1 MSDGLDK
8 MADIFLEEAGDLLE
22 KLEDHLLKLEQYPE
36 DIDTIGAVFR
46 TMHTIKGSAGMFG
59 FNAVSRF
66 THQAENTFDEVRN
79 GRVAVTS
86 ELITLTLKARDHIRN
101 MLAEP
106 NSQELMEET
115 EKLISNFQVYL
126 LEHSIDGQNKPTTQ
140 NTTAPVQ
147 TKTDVQ
153 PVEKEAIKVQV
164 DNKNNETISFNASV
178 IPEVNEKAK
187 NQHSPMA
194 ENEEVNEIT
203 YRISFEP
210 DLDVFL
216 NGTKPHALIAELSEM
231 GETSIIPYYSSIPAL
246 KDIDPSKCYMS
257 WDIILTTTK
266 SVDDIKDVFM
276 FLDNSS
282 KIGVKKLAD
291 SDQDHTSKKLGE
303 ILIEKNLVTQDEITA
318 AIGDQKPLGQILT
331 EKKVVSAEDVQAALV
346 EQKHLREQKE
356 KKSQEQSSQT
366 IKVNSIKLDRL
377 IDLVGE
383 LVTFNARLSQLSSG
397 IHSSTLST
405 LSEQGERLILEL
417 RDTTMDMRMLP
428 IGTIFSRFRRL
439 VRDLS
444 SETQKNIELITEGAE
459 TELDKTVIEKLNDPL
474 VHLIRNSVDHGI
486 ERPNVRTENGKNP
499 QGKVTLRAQ
508 HAGAFV
514 LITIEDDGSG
524 LDLEKIR
531 KKAIDKGLI
540 SANEELSES
549 QTADLIFMPG
559 FSTADKVTSISGRG
573 VGMDVVKRDIATLG
587 GSVSIS
593 TKKGLGTKFTLK
605 IPLTLAIIEGILV
618 KVGDNS
624 YVLPLSNV
632 VECLKFQTSLPQS
645 KFCATAKIRD
655 DMVPFIDL
663 RNFFGI
669 KTDRPEQQQIVMV
682 TDQDSKIGI
691 VIDKVIG
698 NYQTVI
704 KPLGKLYSNV
714 QGISGATIL
723 GDGSVALILDI
734 YKLSDIVGKI
744 DENN

>member
-8 MADIFLEEAGDLLE
+8 MADIFLEEASDLLE
-22 KLEDHLLKLEQYPE
+22 KLEEHLLKLEQSP
-36 DIDTIGAVFR
+36 DDVDTIAAVFR

-86 ELITLTLKARDHIRN
+86 ELITLTLNARDHIRN
-101 MLAEP
+101 MLSDP
-106 NSQELMEET
+106 NSQELAEET
-115 EKLISNFQVYL
+115 ESLISQFQVYL
-126 LEHSIDGQNKPTTQ
+126 LENALDGSKPAKTETAASVEKSAPQ
-140 NTTAPVQ
+140 VEEKKTTTAKGDEV
-147 TKTDVQ
+147 
-153 PVEKEAIKVQV
+153 
-164 DNKNNETISFNASV
+164 ISFNANSV
-178 IPEVNEKAK
+178 QEVEKPKAPPKKEPEEIP
-187 NQHSPMA
+187 
-194 ENEEVNEIT
+194 EIT

-210 DLDVFL
+210 DLDVFM
-216 NGTKPHALIAELSEM
+216 NGTKPHALISELSEM
-231 GETSIIPYYSSIPAL
+231 GEVSIIPFYSSIPSL
-246 KDIDPSKCYMS
+246 KEIDPTKCYMS

-266 SVDDIKDVFM
+266 SVNDIQDVFM

-282 KIGVKKLAD
+282 KIEVKKVAD
-291 SDQDHTSKKLGE
+291 SNQDSHAPKRLGE
-303 ILIEKNLVTQDEITA
+303 ILVEKNLVTQDEITA
-318 AIGDQKPLGQILT
+318 AIGVQKPLGQILT
-331 EKKVVSAEDVQAALV
+331 EKKVVSVEDVQAALA

-356 KKSQEQSSQT
+356 RKSQEQNSQT
-366 IKVNSIKLDRL
+366 IKVNSLKLDRL

-383 LVTFNARLSQLSSG
+383 LVTFNARLNQLSGG
-397 IHSSTLST
+397 IHSPTLST

-444 SETQKNIELITEGAE
+444 SETQKNIELVTEGAE

-474 VHLIRNSVDHGI
+474 VHLIRNSVDHGV
-486 ERPNVRTENGKNP
+486 EPPDVRVAKGKAP
-499 QGKVTLRAQ
+499 QGRVTLKAQ

-514 LITIEDDGSG
+514 LITIEDDGAG

-531 KKAIDKGLI
+531 KKAIDKGII
-540 SANEELSES
+540 SPNDELSEN

-593 TKKGLGTKFTLK
+593 TKKGMGTKFTLK

-632 VECLKFQTSLPQS
+632 LECLKFQTSLPES
-645 KFCATAKIRD
+645 KFCSTAKIRE

-669 KTDRPEQQQIVMV
+669 KTERPSQQQIVMV

-691 VIDKVIG
+691 VIDRVIG

-704 KPLGKLYSNV
+704 KPLGKLYHNV

>member
-8 MADIFLEEAGDLLE
+8 MADIFLEEASDLLE
-22 KLEDHLLKLEQYPE
+22 KLEDHLLKLEQSP
-36 DIDTIGAVFR
+36 DDVDTIAAVFR

-86 ELITLTLKARDHIRN
+86 ELITLTLNARDHIRN
-101 MLAEP
+101 MLSDP
-106 NSQELMEET
+106 NSQELAEET
-115 EKLISNFQVYL
+115 ESLISQFQVYL
-126 LEHSIDGQNKPTTQ
+126 LENALDGSKPAKTETAASVEKSAPQ
-140 NTTAPVQ
+140 VEEKKTTTAKGDEV
-147 TKTDVQ
+147 
-153 PVEKEAIKVQV
+153 
-164 DNKNNETISFNASV
+164 ISFNANSV
-178 IPEVNEKAK
+178 QEVEKPKAPK
-187 NQHSPMA
+187 KTEP
-194 ENEEVNEIT
+194 EEVPEIT

-210 DLDVFL
+210 DLDVFM
-216 NGTKPHALIAELSEM
+216 NGTKPHALISELSEM
-231 GETSIIPYYSSIPAL
+231 GEVSIIPFYSSIPPL
-246 KDIDPSKCYMS
+246 KEIDPTKCYMS

-266 SVDDIKDVFM
+266 SVNDIQDVFM

-282 KIGVKKLAD
+282 KIEVKKVAD
-291 SDQDHTSKKLGE
+291 SNQDSPAPKRLGE

-318 AIGDQKPLGQILT
+318 AIGVQKPLGQILT
-331 EKKVVSAEDVQAALV
+331 EKKVVSVEDVQAALA

-356 KKSQEQSSQT
+356 RKSQEQNSQT
-366 IKVNSIKLDRL
+366 IKVNSLKLDRL

-383 LVTFNARLSQLSSG
+383 LVTFNARLNQLSGG
-397 IHSSTLST
+397 IHSPTLST

-444 SETQKNIELITEGAE
+444 SETQKNIELVTEGAE

-474 VHLIRNSVDHGI
+474 VHLIRNSVDHGV
-486 ERPNVRTENGKNP
+486 EPPDVRVAKGKAP
-499 QGKVTLRAQ
+499 QGRVTLKAQ

-514 LITIEDDGSG
+514 LITIEDDGAG

-540 SANEELSES
+540 SPNDELSEN

-593 TKKGLGTKFTLK
+593 TKKGMGTKFTLK

-632 VECLKFQTSLPQS
+632 LECLKFQTSLPES
-645 KFCATAKIRD
+645 KFCSTAKIRE

-669 KTDRPEQQQIVMV
+669 ETERPSQQQIVMV

-691 VIDKVIG
+691 VIDRVIG

-704 KPLGKLYSNV
+704 KPLGKLYHNV

>member
-140 NTTAPVQ
+140 NTAAPVQ
-147 TKTDVQ
+147 TQTDVQ
-153 PVEKEAIKVQV
+153 PVEKETIKVQV

-178 IPEVNEKAK
+178 ISEVNEKAK

-356 KKSQEQSSQT
+356 KKSQEQNSQT

>member
-8 MADIFLEEAGDLLE
+8 MADIFLEEASDLLE
-22 KLEDHLLKLEQYPE
+22 KLEDHLLKLEQSP
-36 DIDTIGAVFR
+36 DDADTIAAVFR

-79 GRVAVTS
+79 GRVAVNS
-86 ELITLTLKARDHIRN
+86 ELITLTLNARDHIRN
-101 MLAEP
+101 MLSEP
-106 NSQELMEET
+106 NSPELAEET
-115 EKLISNFQVYL
+115 ESLISQFQVYL
-126 LEHSIDGQNKPTTQ
+126 LENALDGSKPAKTEVTKSIEKASPQVEEKKATT
-140 NTTAPVQ
+140 NMGDEV
-147 TKTDVQ
+147 
-153 PVEKEAIKVQV
+153 
-164 DNKNNETISFNASV
+164 ISFNANSV
-178 IPEVNEKAK
+178 QEAEKPK
-187 NQHSPMA
+187 TPQKIQ
-194 ENEEVNEIT
+194 ENVPEIT

-216 NGTKPHALIAELSEM
+216 NGTKPHSLISELAEM
-231 GETSIIPYYSSIPAL
+231 GEVSIIPFYSSIPSL
-246 KDIDPSKCYMS
+246 KEIDPTKCYMS

-266 SVDDIKDVFM
+266 SVNDIQDVFM

-282 KIGVKKLAD
+282 KVEVKKVAD
-291 SDQDHTSKKLGE
+291 SNQDSHAPKRLGE
-303 ILIEKNLVTQDEITA
+303 ILVEKNLVTQDEITA
-318 AIGDQKPLGQILT
+318 AIGVQKPLGQILT
-331 EKKVVSAEDVQAALV
+331 EKKVVSVEDVQAALV

-356 KKSQEQSSQT
+356 RKNQEQNSQT
-366 IKVNSIKLDRL
+366 IKVNSLKLDRL

-383 LVTFNARLSQLSSG
+383 LVTFNARLNQLSG
-397 IHSSTLST
+397 GLHSPILST

-474 VHLIRNSVDHGI
+474 VHLIRNSVDHGV
-486 ERPNVRTENGKNP
+486 ESPDVRVAKGKAP
-499 QGKVTLRAQ
+499 QGKVTLKAQ

-514 LITIEDDGSG
+514 LITIEDDGAG

-540 SANEELSES
+540 SANDELSES

-593 TKKGLGTKFTLK
+593 TKKGIGTKFTLK

-632 VECLKFQTSLPQS
+632 LECLKFQTSLPES
-645 KFCATAKIRD
+645 KFCSTAKIRE

-669 KTDRPEQQQIVMV
+669 KTERPTQQQIVMV

-704 KPLGKLYSNV
+704 KPLGKLYHNV

>member
-8 MADIFLEEAGDLLE
+8 MADIFLEEASDLLE
-22 KLEDHLLKLEQYPE
+22 KLEEHLLKLEQSP
-36 DIDTIGAVFR
+36 DDVDTIAAVFR

-86 ELITLTLKARDHIRN
+86 ELITLTLNARDHIRN
-101 MLAEP
+101 MLSDP
-106 NSQELMEET
+106 NSQELAEET
-115 EKLISNFQVYL
+115 ESLISQFQVYL
-126 LEHSIDGQNKPTTQ
+126 LENALDGSKPAKTETAASVEKSAPQ
-140 NTTAPVQ
+140 VEEKKTTTAKGDEV
-147 TKTDVQ
+147 
-153 PVEKEAIKVQV
+153 
-164 DNKNNETISFNASV
+164 ISFNANSV
-178 IPEVNEKAK
+178 QEVEKPKAPPKKEPEEIP
-187 NQHSPMA
+187 
-194 ENEEVNEIT
+194 EIT

-210 DLDVFL
+210 DLDVFM
-216 NGTKPHALIAELSEM
+216 NGTKPHALISELSEM
-231 GETSIIPYYSSIPAL
+231 GEVSIIPFYSSIPSL
-246 KDIDPSKCYMS
+246 KEIDPTKCYMS

-266 SVDDIKDVFM
+266 SVNDIQDVFM

-282 KIGVKKLAD
+282 KIEVKKVAD
-291 SDQDHTSKKLGE
+291 SNQDSPAPKRLGE

-318 AIGDQKPLGQILT
+318 AIGVQKPLGQILT
-331 EKKVVSAEDVQAALV
+331 EKKVVSVEDVQAALA

-356 KKSQEQSSQT
+356 RKSQEQNSQT
-366 IKVNSIKLDRL
+366 IKVNSLKLDRL

-383 LVTFNARLSQLSSG
+383 LVTFNARLNQLSGG
-397 IHSSTLST
+397 IHSPTLST

-444 SETQKNIELITEGAE
+444 SETQKNIELVTEGAE

-474 VHLIRNSVDHGI
+474 VHLIRNSVDHGV
-486 ERPNVRTENGKNP
+486 EPPDVRVAKGKAP
-499 QGKVTLRAQ
+499 QGRVTLKAQ

-514 LITIEDDGSG
+514 LITIEDDGAG

-531 KKAIDKGLI
+531 KKAIDKGII
-540 SANEELSES
+540 SPNDELSEN

-593 TKKGLGTKFTLK
+593 TKKGMGTKFTLK

-632 VECLKFQTSLPQS
+632 LECLKFQTSLPES
-645 KFCATAKIRD
+645 KFCSTAKIRE

-669 KTDRPEQQQIVMV
+669 KTERPSQQQIVMV

-691 VIDKVIG
+691 VIDRVIG

-704 KPLGKLYSNV
+704 KPLGKLYHNV

>member
-8 MADIFLEEAGDLLE
+8 MADIFLEEASDLLE
-22 KLEDHLLKLEQYPE
+22 KLEDHLLKLEQSP
-36 DIDTIGAVFR
+36 DDADTIAAVFR

-79 GRVAVTS
+79 GRVAVNS
-86 ELITLTLKARDHIRN
+86 ELITLTLNARDHIRN
-101 MLAEP
+101 MLSEP
-106 NSQELMEET
+106 NSPELAEET
-115 EKLISNFQVYL
+115 ERLISQFQVYL
-126 LEHSIDGQNKPTTQ
+126 LENALDGSKPAKTEVTKFIEKASPQVEENKPTT
-140 NTTAPVQ
+140 NMGDEV
-147 TKTDVQ
+147 
-153 PVEKEAIKVQV
+153 
-164 DNKNNETISFNASV
+164 ISFNANSV
-178 IPEVNEKAK
+178 QEAEKPK
-187 NQHSPMA
+187 TPQKIQEDVP
-194 ENEEVNEIT
+194 EIT

-216 NGTKPHALIAELSEM
+216 NGTKPHSLISELAEM
-231 GETSIIPYYSSIPAL
+231 GEVSIIPFYSSIQSL
-246 KDIDPSKCYMS
+246 KEIDPTKCYMS

-266 SVDDIKDVFM
+266 SVNDIQDVFM

-282 KIGVKKLAD
+282 KVEVKKVAD
-291 SDQDHTSKKLGE
+291 SNQDSHAPKRLGE
-303 ILIEKNLVTQDEITA
+303 ILVEKNLVTQDEITA
-318 AIGDQKPLGQILT
+318 AIGVQKPLGQILT
-331 EKKVVSAEDVQAALV
+331 EKKVVSVEDVQAALV

-356 KKSQEQSSQT
+356 RKNQEQNSQT
-366 IKVNSIKLDRL
+366 IKVNSLKLDRL

-383 LVTFNARLSQLSSG
+383 LVTFNARLNQLSG
-397 IHSSTLST
+397 GLHSPILST

-474 VHLIRNSVDHGI
+474 VHLIRNSVDHGV
-486 ERPNVRTENGKNP
+486 EPPDVRVAKGKAP
-499 QGKVTLRAQ
+499 QGKVTLKAQ

-514 LITIEDDGSG
+514 LITIEDDGAG

-540 SANEELSES
+540 SANDELSES

-593 TKKGLGTKFTLK
+593 TKKGIGTKFTLK

-632 VECLKFQTSLPQS
+632 LECLKFQTSLPES
-645 KFCATAKIRD
+645 KFCSTAKIRE

-669 KTDRPEQQQIVMV
+669 KTERPTQQQIVMV

-698 NYQTVI
+698 NYQKVI
-704 KPLGKLYSNV
+704 KPLGKLYHNV

>member
-8 MADIFLEEAGDLLE
+8 MADIFLEEASDLLE
-22 KLEDHLLKLEQYPE
+22 KLEDHLLKLEQSP
-36 DIDTIGAVFR
+36 DDVDTIAAVFR

-86 ELITLTLKARDHIRN
+86 ELITLTLNARDHIRN
-101 MLAEP
+101 MLSDP
-106 NSQELMEET
+106 NSQELAEET
-115 EKLISNFQVYL
+115 ESLISQFQVYL
-126 LEHSIDGQNKPTTQ
+126 LENALDGSKPAKTETTTSVEKSAPQ
-140 NTTAPVQ
+140 VEEKKTTTAKGDEV
-147 TKTDVQ
+147 
-153 PVEKEAIKVQV
+153 
-164 DNKNNETISFNASV
+164 ISFNANSV
-178 IPEVNEKAK
+178 QEVEKPKAPQKTKPEEIP
-187 NQHSPMA
+187 
-194 ENEEVNEIT
+194 EIT

-210 DLDVFL
+210 DLDVFM
-216 NGTKPHALIAELSEM
+216 NGTKPHALISELSEM
-231 GETSIIPYYSSIPAL
+231 GEISIIPFYSSIPSL
-246 KDIDPSKCYMS
+246 KEIDPTKCYMS

-266 SVDDIKDVFM
+266 SVNDIQDVFM

-282 KIGVKKLAD
+282 KIEVKKVAD
-291 SDQDHTSKKLGE
+291 SNQDSPAPKRLGE

-318 AIGDQKPLGQILT
+318 AIGVQKPLGQILT
-331 EKKVVSAEDVQAALV
+331 EKKVVSVEDVQAALA

-356 KKSQEQSSQT
+356 RKSQEQNSQT
-366 IKVNSIKLDRL
+366 IKVNSLKLDRL

-383 LVTFNARLSQLSSG
+383 LVTFNARLNQLSGG
-397 IHSSTLST
+397 IHSPTLST

-444 SETQKNIELITEGAE
+444 SETQKNIELVTEGAE

-474 VHLIRNSVDHGI
+474 VHLIRNSVDHGV
-486 ERPNVRTENGKNP
+486 EPPDVRVAKGKAP
-499 QGKVTLRAQ
+499 QGRVTLKAQ

-514 LITIEDDGSG
+514 LITIEDDGAG

-540 SANEELSES
+540 SPNDELSEN

-593 TKKGLGTKFTLK
+593 TKKGMGTKFTLK

-632 VECLKFQTSLPQS
+632 LECLKFQTSLPES
-645 KFCATAKIRD
+645 KFCSTAKIRE

-669 KTDRPEQQQIVMV
+669 KTERPSQQQIVMV

-691 VIDKVIG
+691 VIDRVIG

-704 KPLGKLYSNV
+704 KPLGKLYHNV

>member
-140 NTTAPVQ
+140 NTATPVQ
-147 TKTDVQ
+147 NQVVVQ
-153 PVEKEAIKVQV
+153 PTENEAIKVQV
-164 DNKNNETISFNASV
+164 DNKNNETISFNASA
-178 IPEVNEKAK
+178 ISEVNEKAK
-187 NQHSPMA
+187 NQHSVIA
-194 ENEEVNEIT
+194 DNEETNEIT

-216 NGTKPHALIAELSEM
+216 NGTKPHTLIAELSEM

-246 KDIDPSKCYMS
+246 KDIDPTKCYMS

-282 KIGVKKLAD
+282 KIEVKKLAD
-291 SDQDHTSKKLGE
+291 SDQEPTSKKLGE

-318 AIGDQKPLGQILT
+318 AIRDQKPLGQILT

-356 KKSQEQSSQT
+356 KKSQEQNSQT

-486 ERPNVRTENGKNP
+486 ERPNIRTENGKNP

-531 KKAIDKGLI
+531 KKAVDKGLI

-669 KTDRPEQQQIVMV
+669 TTDRPEQQQIVMV

>member
-8 MADIFLEEAGDLLE
+8 MADIFLEEASDLLE
-22 KLEDHLLKLEQYPE
+22 KLEDHLLKLEQSP
-36 DIDTIGAVFR
+36 DDADTIAAVFR

-79 GRVAVTS
+79 GRVAVNS
-86 ELITLTLKARDHIRN
+86 ELITLTLNARDHIRN
-101 MLAEP
+101 MLSEP
-106 NSQELMEET
+106 NSPELAEET
-115 EKLISNFQVYL
+115 ERLISQFQVYL
-126 LEHSIDGQNKPTTQ
+126 LENALDGSKPAKTEVTKSIEKASPQVEENKPTT
-140 NTTAPVQ
+140 NMGDEV
-147 TKTDVQ
+147 
-153 PVEKEAIKVQV
+153 
-164 DNKNNETISFNASV
+164 ISFNANSV
-178 IPEVNEKAK
+178 QEAEKPKAPQK
-187 NQHSPMA
+187 TQ
-194 ENEEVNEIT
+194 EDVLEIT

-216 NGTKPHALIAELSEM
+216 NGTKPHSLISELAEM
-231 GETSIIPYYSSIPAL
+231 GEVSIIPFYSSIPSL
-246 KDIDPSKCYMS
+246 KEIDPTKCYMS

-266 SVDDIKDVFM
+266 SVNDIQDVFM

-282 KIGVKKLAD
+282 KVEVKKVAD
-291 SDQDHTSKKLGE
+291 SNQDSHAPKRLGE
-303 ILIEKNLVTQDEITA
+303 ILVEKNLVTQDEITA
-318 AIGDQKPLGQILT
+318 AIGVQKPLGQILT
-331 EKKVVSAEDVQAALV
+331 EKKVVSVEDVQAALV

-356 KKSQEQSSQT
+356 RKNQEQNSQT
-366 IKVNSIKLDRL
+366 IKVNSLKLDRL

-383 LVTFNARLSQLSSG
+383 LVTFNARLNQLSG
-397 IHSSTLST
+397 GLHSPILST

-474 VHLIRNSVDHGI
+474 VHLIRNSVDHGV
-486 ERPNVRTENGKNP
+486 ESPDVRVAKGKAP
-499 QGKVTLRAQ
+499 QGKVTLKAQ

-514 LITIEDDGSG
+514 LITIEDDGAG

-540 SANEELSES
+540 SANDELSES

-593 TKKGLGTKFTLK
+593 TKKGIGTKFTLK

-632 VECLKFQTSLPQS
+632 LECLKFQTSLPES
-645 KFCATAKIRD
+645 KFCSTAKIRE

-669 KTDRPEQQQIVMV
+669 KTERPTQQQIVMV

-704 KPLGKLYSNV
+704 KPLGKLYHNV

>member
-1 MSDGLDK
+1 
-8 MADIFLEEAGDLLE
+8 
-22 KLEDHLLKLEQYPE
+22 
-36 DIDTIGAVFR
+36 
-46 TMHTIKGSAGMFG
+46 
-59 FNAVSRF
+59 
-66 THQAENTFDEVRN
+66 
-79 GRVAVTS
+79 
-86 ELITLTLKARDHIRN
+86 
-101 MLAEP
+101 
-106 NSQELMEET
+106 
-115 EKLISNFQVYL
+115 
-126 LEHSIDGQNKPTTQ
+126 
-140 NTTAPVQ
+140 
-147 TKTDVQ
+147 
-153 PVEKEAIKVQV
+153 
-164 DNKNNETISFNASV
+164 
-178 IPEVNEKAK
+178 
-187 NQHSPMA
+187 
-194 ENEEVNEIT
+194 
-203 YRISFEP
+203 
-210 DLDVFL
+210 
-216 NGTKPHALIAELSEM
+216 
-231 GETSIIPYYSSIPAL
+231 
-246 KDIDPSKCYMS
+246 
-257 WDIILTTTK
+257 
-266 SVDDIKDVFM
+266 
-276 FLDNSS
+276 
-282 KIGVKKLAD
+282 
-291 SDQDHTSKKLGE
+291 
-303 ILIEKNLVTQDEITA
+303 
-318 AIGDQKPLGQILT
+318 
-331 EKKVVSAEDVQAALV
+331 
-346 EQKHLREQKE
+346 
-356 KKSQEQSSQT
+356 
-366 IKVNSIKLDRL
+366 
-377 IDLVGE
+377 
-383 LVTFNARLSQLSSG
+383 
-397 IHSSTLST
+397 
-405 LSEQGERLILEL
+405 
-417 RDTTMDMRMLP
+417 
-428 IGTIFSRFRRL
+428 
-439 VRDLS
+439 
-444 SETQKNIELITEGAE
+444 
-459 TELDKTVIEKLNDPL
+459 
-474 VHLIRNSVDHGI
+474 LIRNSVDHGI

-531 KKAIDKGLI
+531 KKAVDKGLI

-669 KTDRPEQQQIVMV
+669 TTDRPEQQQIVMV

>member
-8 MADIFLEEAGDLLE
+8 MADIFLEEASDLLE
-22 KLEDHLLKLEQYPE
+22 KLEDHLLKLEQSP
-36 DIDTIGAVFR
+36 DDADTIAAVFR

-79 GRVAVTS
+79 GRVAVNS
-86 ELITLTLKARDHIRN
+86 ELITLTLNARDHIRN
-101 MLAEP
+101 MLSEP
-106 NSQELMEET
+106 NSPELAEET
-115 EKLISNFQVYL
+115 ESLISQFQVYL
-126 LEHSIDGQNKPTTQ
+126 LENALDGSKPAKTEVTKSIEKASPQVEENKPTT
-140 NTTAPVQ
+140 NMGDEV
-147 TKTDVQ
+147 
-153 PVEKEAIKVQV
+153 
-164 DNKNNETISFNASV
+164 ISFNANSV
-178 IPEVNEKAK
+178 QEAEKPK
-187 NQHSPMA
+187 TPQKTQEDVP
-194 ENEEVNEIT
+194 EIT

-216 NGTKPHALIAELSEM
+216 NGTKPHSLISELAEM
-231 GETSIIPYYSSIPAL
+231 GEVSIIPFYSSIPSL
-246 KDIDPSKCYMS
+246 KEIDPTKCYMS

-266 SVDDIKDVFM
+266 SVNDIQDVFM

-282 KIGVKKLAD
+282 KIEVKKVAD
-291 SDQDHTSKKLGE
+291 SNQDSPAPKRLGE

-318 AIGDQKPLGQILT
+318 AIGVQKPLGQILT
-331 EKKVVSAEDVQAALV
+331 EKKVVSVEDVQAALV

-356 KKSQEQSSQT
+356 RKNQEQNSQT
-366 IKVNSIKLDRL
+366 IKVNSLKLDRL

-383 LVTFNARLSQLSSG
+383 LVTFNARLNQLSG
-397 IHSSTLST
+397 GLHSPILST

-474 VHLIRNSVDHGI
+474 VHLIRNSVDHGV
-486 ERPNVRTENGKNP
+486 EPPDVRVAKGKAP
-499 QGKVTLRAQ
+499 QGKVTLKAQ

-514 LITIEDDGSG
+514 LITIEDDGAG

-540 SANEELSES
+540 SANDELSES

-593 TKKGLGTKFTLK
+593 TKKGIGTKFTLK

-632 VECLKFQTSLPQS
+632 LECLKFQTSLPES
-645 KFCATAKIRD
+645 KFCSTAKIRE

-669 KTDRPEQQQIVMV
+669 KTERPTQQQIVMV

-704 KPLGKLYSNV
+704 KPLGKLYHNV